1 MSFSKPA
8 LLATAILATGALA
21 KTDLSGCTSSSTV
34 AYGGASII
42 WYVPGTGE
50 ICEALDCGG
59 GRAPPKTTVP
69 GCPAYSGTATYSP
82 SFLPGY
88 GAGATSAPVADNIV
102 ASSTGGAIAPGYAA
116 PPAAS
121 SSGVAA
127 IVVAPTSAITPAPVV
142 VPSAGAPA
150 VSASGVPVPA
160 VKPGMSMSMS
170 MSMPIPP
177 HPASPSPV
185 ANNGDDEDYCSD
197 SSSSSDSDDSDSSDS
212 DTDDDDCSGSDVAAV
227 VSSSTFKAVPSSA
240 GIYAPAPPAV
250 SATSLKA
257 GLVATPTPA
266 RSTPLQFTGAAA
278 GVVGVKG
285 AMVALAGV
293 AVAGL
298 AFL

>member
-82 SFLPGY
+82 SYLPGY

-160 VKPGMSMSMS
+160 VKP
-170 MSMPIPP
+170 
-177 HPASPSPV
+177 
-185 ANNGDDEDYCSD
+185 
-197 SSSSSDSDDSDSSDS
+197 
-212 DTDDDDCSGSDVAAV
+212 GSDVAAV

>member
-21 KTDLSGCTSSSTV
+21 KTDLSGCTSSNTV
-34 AYGGASII
+34 AYGGASVI

-69 GCPAYSGTATYSP
+69 GCAAYSGTASYSP
-82 SFLPGY
+82 SYLPGY
-88 GAGATSAPVADNIV
+88 GPGATSAPVAAIV
-102 ASSTGGAIAPGYAA
+102 EASSTGIAPGYAA

-127 IVVAPTSAITPAPVV
+127 IVVAPSASQLAPVITPAPIV

-150 VSASGVPVPA
+150 VSASGVPVPVPA
-160 VKPGMSMSMS
+160 VKPGMSMSM
-170 MSMPIPP
+170 PH
-177 HPASPSPV
+177 HPASPSSSPI
-185 ANNGDDEDYCSD
+185 AADDDEDDYC
-197 SSSSSDSDDSDSSDS
+197 SSSDSDSEGEDSSDS
-212 DTDDDDCSGSDVAAV
+212 DTDDDDCAGSDVAAI
-227 VSSSTFKAVPSSA
+227 VSSTLKVVPSAA
-240 GIYAPAPPAV
+240 GASIYAPAPV

-278 GVVGVKG
+278 GIVGVKG

-298 AFL
+298 ALL